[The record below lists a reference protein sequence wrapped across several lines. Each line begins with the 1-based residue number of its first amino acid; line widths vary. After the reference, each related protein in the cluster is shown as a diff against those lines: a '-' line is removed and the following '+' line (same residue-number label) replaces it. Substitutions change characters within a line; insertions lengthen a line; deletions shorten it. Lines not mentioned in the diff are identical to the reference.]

1 MPNTSAIRFAETGG
15 PAVLQITEAELAE
28 PGPGQALVGV
38 HASGVNF
45 IDTYHR
51 SGLYPVDLP
60 FIPGSEGAG
69 IVEAVGADVT
79 DVAVGDRVAWVGVPG
94 SYAGRVLAPTEALMP
109 IPDGVSLEIA
119 AALPPR
125 HDRALPG
132 FGHQAAPTR
141 RPVSDSRGGRRHGT
155 ATRPDGE
162 NPGAE
167 VVATAGSPEKGELAR
182 SAGADHVVLYNEV
195 DLVDGVEAA
204 VGTNAIDVVFDGVG
218 AATFDAGLHLLAPAA
233 RWRPSETHPEPY
245 RRSRRWR

>member
-1 MPNTSAIRFAETGG
+1 MLGEDRRDGPVALDDHGIGLDEATTQDGGKSRTHRRLPRPHEAGEHDVVFCDSASGHDDERTSPLGDHRRPTRSPDAEHLCHPFRRDRWT
-15 PAVLQITEAELAE
+15 AVLQITEAELAE

-119 AALPPR
+119 AALPSK
-125 HDRALPG
+125 A
-132 FGHQAAPTR
+132 
-141 RPVSDSRGGRRHGT
+141 
-155 ATRPDGE
+155 
-162 NPGAE
+162 
-167 VVATAGSPEKGELAR
+167 
-182 SAGADHVVLYNEV
+182 
-195 DLVDGVEAA
+195 
-204 VGTNAIDVVFDGVG
+204 
-218 AATFDAGLHLLAPAA
+218 
-233 RWRPSETHPEPY
+233 
-245 RRSRRWR
+245 